1 MSANAPGSGIDVFI
15 PWRPHPSREAS
26 LRFALAWWEAHGF
39 TTHLID
45 SGHQP
50 FNLAGCRN
58 NAVRSASSHVVILA
72 DADTVPE
79 LPALLQ
85 AMALA
90 SDELGTVLPY
100 TEYRSLGARGSRHA
114 HIGAP
119 LEDCSHL
126 VIQDACS
133 GIYVTTRGGWA
144 KHHGQDE
151 LFAGWGCED
160 AAWWIAHET
169 LVGVPR
175 RIPGRVYALTHES
188 QDKTGESTRS
198 NYARI
203 FHYEQARG
211 NRERILELVA
221 GLSR

>member
-26 LRFALAWWEAHGF
+26 LLFALEWWESHGF
-39 TTHLID
+39 ATHLID
-45 SGHQP
+45 TEDQP
-50 FNLAGCRN
+50 FNLAACRN
-58 NAVRSASSHVVILA
+58 LGVRSASSHVVILA

-85 AMALA
+85 AMSLA

-100 TEYRSLGARGSRHA
+100 TEYRSLGARGSADAR
-114 HIGAP
+114 IGRDLDACP
-119 LEDCSHL
+119 HL
-126 VIQDACS
+126 IIQDACS
-133 GIYVTTRGGWA
+133 GIYVTTRAGWA

-175 RIPGRVYALTHES
+175 RVRGHVFALTHES
-188 QDKTGESTRS
+188 QDKDGEPTRS

-211 NRERILELVA
+211 DRARILELLT
-221 GLSR
+221 GMPQ